1 MSAENKQ
8 WTASKDD
15 IDFLAKLNE
24 DLEELDF
31 YYEYKS
37 SPSRY
42 DEGSR
47 LRNDILSKIK
57 NIKDKYLQEVAIDL
71 YDLHVYKN
79 DGMLSVKWEWVL
91 EN

>member
-1 MSAENKQ
+1 MSTENKK

-15 IDFLAKLNE
+15 MDFLAKLNE

-31 YYEYKS
+31 YYEFKS
-37 SPSRY
+37 SASRY

-47 LRNDILSKIK
+47 LRNDILSRIK
-57 NIKDKYLQEVAIDL
+57 NVKDRYLQEVAIDL

-79 DGMLSVKWEWVL
+79 DGMLSMKWEWFL
-91 EN
+91 D